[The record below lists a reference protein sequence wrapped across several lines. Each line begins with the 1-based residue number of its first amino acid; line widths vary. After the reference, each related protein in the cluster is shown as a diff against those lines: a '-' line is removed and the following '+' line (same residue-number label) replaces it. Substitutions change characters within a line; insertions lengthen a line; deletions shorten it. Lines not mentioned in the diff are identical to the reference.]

1 MYITITKKGVE
12 MIDTDTDAEQLDQVL
27 APNRDEAKR
36 HDRG

>member
-1 MYITITKKGVE
+1 

-27 APNRDEAKR
+27 APNRAEAKR

>member
-1 MYITITKKGVE
+1 